1 MLHFAPHDPK
11 RLAWDAYQRARGDLP
26 RDDRGDEPPPQL
38 YASPAILAL
47 WYAIKPLSDAQARLA
62 RALYDELTNL
72 AMGRGLSLGA
82 MAKDED
88 GRLVVEVSGALD
100 LTALARRANPRSDL
114 TTLELRDVIV
124 VTMAEYFDQ
133 LIGDVPGPSAP
144 DVALSLAQELL
155 AEGRRRLLCRYGAPP
170 PC

>member
-72 AMGRGLSLGA
+72 APISGGRVQRQPASPSPAPSTAIGWR
-82 MAKDED
+82 KDLEEATMR
-88 GRLVVEVSGALD
+88 GMRLWHCRTCSVP
-100 LTALARRANPRSDL
+100 PR
-114 TTLELRDVIV
+114 
-124 VTMAEYFDQ
+124 
-133 LIGDVPGPSAP
+133 
-144 DVALSLAQELL
+144 
-155 AEGRRRLLCRYGAPP
+155 
-170 PC
+170 